1 MVGDSPL
8 RFWDPPGSPFTAI
21 RLAMQPYGCKCAP
34 WLSIVALVDCS
45 KWLLVLNVLDC
56 RRILCEDAFEMCISV
71 IIPPDIL
78 HPSKQPPPILS
89 PFYQSNGLPVEMGLA
104 ISGRLVTQSSR

>member
-34 WLSIVALVDCS
+34 WLSIVALVDCC

-56 RRILCEDAFEMCISV
+56 RRILFNALDYRIRQLFTYA
-71 IIPPDIL
+71 
-78 HPSKQPPPILS
+78 
-89 PFYQSNGLPVEMGLA
+89 
-104 ISGRLVTQSSR
+104 